1 MKCPKC
7 GSENVSVTTNTVVL
21 SKSRSFLW
29 NLIMTV
35 LSWGF
40 WLIWMLVRKR
50 KEEKVTETWVL
61 VKVAENVGK
70 LNSLIMLLGLTE

>member
-7 GSENVSVTTNTVVL
+7 GSEDVAVTTNTVVV

-29 NLIMTV
+29 NLLLIICTCG
-35 LSWGF
+35 L

-50 KEEKVTETWVL
+50 KEKMVTETWATCQHCGKRWR
-61 VKVAENVGK
+61 VK
-70 LNSLIMLLGLTE
+70 

>member
-7 GSENVSVTTNTVVL
+7 GSEDVTVTTNTVVV

-29 NLIMTV
+29 NLLLIICTCG
-35 LSWGF
+35 L

-50 KEEKVTETWVL
+50 KEKMVTETWATGQHCGKRWR
-61 VKVAENVGK
+61 VK
-70 LNSLIMLLGLTE
+70 